1 MSIVRLSLSWK
12 AGAKVRGF
20 AIQSKYIWLFSTTFL
35 KLFCNHLIDN
45 DIVEYLFLL

>member
-1 MSIVRLSLSWK
+1 MSIVRPSLSWK

-20 AIQSKYIWLFSTTFL
+20 AIQSKYICLFSTTFL